1 MRARFTV
8 CRSGNYSMSLDY
20 TSSVELRAYQKDAVK
35 RVLSLLREGKNV
47 VLSMP
52 TGSGKTLVSLIAALS
67 YARGQGVSVFTRT
80 LAEYQAWEREARRL
94 GVYFS
99 GHVGRDRVCKYGP
112 NAPTNLRDIGEQDDK
127 GDGAPKQPFRP
138 LLRCVECTHNL
149 VRTAAKRRG
158 LDGEYEDWD
167 VLLKGKLGRELEAM
181 QVSGVEAWVSGWKKK
196 EHGCGYPFARDVP
209 TTIKLFTHL
218 SYFLL
223 WKYVGVPSAVY
234 IFDEAHNLAGIT
246 RNLTFTL
253 SYNRVNELLR
263 QYEDLREFGSR
274 LDRVGRLAKQADGV
288 SGAIEFLS
296 GLLAAAS
303 WESSELPKPPSEVF
317 EGDERIQRLIA
328 HVKLVE
334 EDQDIWRF
342 RKILLCPNPQCRAEN
357 QEGVKICSACGSKI
371 DGDEPSNRAL
381 KLVPVD
387 PAFLL
392 RRMNSDR
399 WLLLSGSMPN
409 PWYLRSVL
417 GLTNFE
423 VVELNPF
430 EKLVSYYLD
439 DELDMSYANRRN
451 VKDLAVER
459 AVSLKAKRGVT
470 LLVTQNYDEVGWFTR
485 YADVVESPKTT
496 IGEVLSTVEQRCS
509 QGKPTFIVGVARGKL
524 FEGVEFKY
532 EGKSAVR
539 RVILLG
545 VPYPNTKDEDF
556 KEMAEYLKEKRG
568 VNTWDLLME
577 DAVIAAKQ
585 AVGRAV
591 RGPEDSA
598 EVFFLDKRFRRL
610 FKRMGVTRYTV
621 LTGNHYMS
629 GVESTPKTYW
639 H

>member
-1 MRARFTV
+1 MV
-8 CRSGNYSMSLDY
+8 MCSMSLDY
-20 TSSVELRAYQKDAVK
+20 TSNVELRAYQKSTAK
-35 RVLSLLREGKNV
+35 RVLSLLNEGKNV

-52 TGSGKTLVSLIAALS
+52 TGSGKTLVSLIATLS

-94 GVYFS
+94 GVRFS
-99 GHVGRDRVCKYGP
+99 GHVGRDRVCKYAPSASP
-112 NAPTNLRDIGEQDDK
+112 NNHDRVDQENV
-127 GDGAPKQPFRP
+127 GDGAHRQVFRP
-138 LLRCVECTHNL
+138 LLRCVDCVHNL
-149 VRTAAKRRG
+149 VNSTMKRKG
-158 LDGEYEDWD
+158 LSGDYEDWGL
-167 VLLKGKLGRELEAM
+167 LLKGKLGRELEAM
-181 QVSGVEAWVSGWKKK
+181 QVSGVEAWVTEWKKR

-223 WKYVGVPSAVY
+223 WRYVGVPSAVY

-253 SYNRVNELLR
+253 SYNRVNEMLR

-274 LDRVGRLAKQADGV
+274 LGHAGRLEKQVDGV
-288 SGAIEFLS
+288 NKAIEFLS
-296 GLLAAAS
+296 GLLAVAS
-303 WESSELPKPPSEVF
+303 WESPQLPKPPSDVF
-317 EGDERIQRLIA
+317 EGDERLQRLIA
-328 HVKLVE
+328 HVKLVG
-334 EDQDIWRF
+334 EDPDIWRV
-342 RKILLCPNPQCRAEN
+342 RKKVLCPNPQCRAEN
-357 QEGVKICSACGSKI
+357 QYEARMCLACGTKI
-371 DGDEPSNRAL
+371 DSGEPANRAV

-399 WLLLSGSMPN
+399 WVLLSGSMPN

-439 DELDMSYANRRN
+439 DELDMSYANRHN
-451 VKDLAVER
+451 VKNEAVRR
-459 AVSLKAKRGVT
+459 ALSLKAKKGVT
-470 LLVTQNYDEVGWFTR
+470 LLVTQNYDEVGWFAR
-485 YADVVESPKTT
+485 YADIVESPKTM
-496 IGEVLSTVEQRCS
+496 IGDVLSTVEQRCAE
-509 QGKPTFIVGVARGKL
+509 GKPTYIVGVARGKL

-532 EGKSAVR
+532 AGKSAVR
-539 RVILLG
+539 RIILLG

-556 KEMAEYLKEKRG
+556 KEMAEYLRQKRG

-598 EVFFLDKRFRRL
+598 EVFFLDKRFKRL
-610 FKRMGVTRYTV
+610 FKRMGVSEYTV
-621 LTGNHYMS
+621 LTDTHYK
-629 GVESTPKTYW
+629 GHVE
-639 H
+639 